1 MYDITSEKTFLNAR
15 EWLDS
20 AVDGT
25 DKAALMLLGNK
36 LDLAQ
41 DDLMRCACYEPFTLF
56 HTKLVYL
63 ISGK

>member
-1 MYDITSEKTFLNAR
+1 MARRSFKADAVVVVYDITSEKTFLNAR

-41 DDLMRCACYEPFTLF
+41 DDLMRW
-56 HTKLVYL
+56 KLHDN
-63 ISGK
+63 SK